1 MRTIE
6 NLTRQELIQECND
19 RDILLKKYVGQV
31 IKLEK
36 LLEIEWR
43 NDESLTH
50 KHRQQKDT

>member
-1 MRTIE
+1 MRTLE

-19 RDILLKKYVGQV
+19 RGVLLKKYVEQV

-43 NDESLTH
+43 YNED
-50 KHRQQKDT
+50 D